1 MDKDLLLKYLKE
13 LKSNLQKLKKINVK
27 DAEEL
32 NNNIEKQWSV
42 LHGLQ
47 IIIRNML
54 DIGNGILSY
63 LGVTD
68 IDTYKEI
75 VIKLGENN
83 VIPND
88 FAENIKDITGFRNI
102 LVHGYT
108 SVDMD
113 KVYSILK
120 NRLEDIDKF
129 IKYIS
134 EYSDK
139 MEGSP

>member
-1 MDKDLLLKYLKE
+1 MDRDLLLKYLKE
-13 LKSNLQKLKKINVK
+13 LKTNLQKLKKINVK
-27 DAEEL
+27 DVEEL

-47 IIIRNML
+47 IIIQNIL

-75 VIKLGENN
+75 IIKLSENE
-83 VIPND
+83 VISKD

-102 LVHGYT
+102 LVHGYI

-129 IKYIS
+129 IKYIG
-134 EYSDK
+134 EYSSK
-139 MEGSP
+139 M